1 MLEVLLFG
9 TNECGSCSLN
19 ETRIKDVL
27 KDFPEVQ
34 FRHLDVE
41 KNAELVKKYQVIT
54 SPTIVIA
61 NNGEKMYEIKG
72 IIERDRFHRELE
84 YLKYKALGII

>member
-41 KNAELVKKYQVIT
+41 KNVELVKKYQVIT